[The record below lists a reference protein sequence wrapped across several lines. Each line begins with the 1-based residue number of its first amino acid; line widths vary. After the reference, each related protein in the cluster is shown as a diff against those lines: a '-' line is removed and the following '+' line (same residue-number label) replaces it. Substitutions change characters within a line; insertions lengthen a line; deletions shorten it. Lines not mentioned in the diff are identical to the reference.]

1 MSRKYL
7 KMTNMKRRSMFVFV
21 CQYVLYVQHNLYTLC
36 IYYTCVYVYTT
47 IHVYMCFAHKYS
59 VYMYIYAIQIYAEI
73 FPFYNTRILSIFIYI
88 NEFYFLFNV
97 FLVALSNVNPDMGLI
112 ISLSSASYQF
122 GQTYRRSK

>member
-1 MSRKYL
+1 
-7 KMTNMKRRSMFVFV
+7 
-21 CQYVLYVQHNLYTLC
+21 
-36 IYYTCVYVYTT
+36 
-47 IHVYMCFAHKYS
+47 
-59 VYMYIYAIQIYAEI
+59 MYIYAIQIYAEI